1 MAKGFVGFM
10 KSCFVRVCV
19 SVVSLIVVLVIIGL
33 LLPDEKEGG
42 GEQGNVESGQTKVA
56 GPEEGKTETVEE
68 VLAELDALV
77 GLEEVKREVKKT
89 VNLVK
94 INNAR
99 AAQGLKVP
107 PMTHHMVFT
116 GNPGTGKTTV
126 ARLMARLYR
135 ALGVVKQGQLV
146 EVDRGGLVGQY
157 AGETAVKTA
166 KACDSAIGGVLF
178 VDEAYQLVSGD
189 GDNYGKEA
197 IATLLKRMEDNR
209 DDMIVIVAG
218 YTDEM
223 RDFLDANS
231 GMKSRFAKTIEF
243 QDYSAEDLAKI
254 FRSMAK
260 KNQFILAPDLE
271 SGLDAAIAKLTK
283 TRDRTFG
290 NARFVR
296 QLFEDAT
303 GRQADRLAESGTLE
317 GDALVTLTLADLG
330 LDEKKVDHGAPKI
343 EDVLAE
349 LDGLVGLKEVK
360 DELKRLV
367 ATVSANKRRE
377 AEGLE
382 NNVTMSY
389 NFVFTGNPGTGKT
402 TVARI
407 LGKAFRALGIL
418 ERGNFV
424 ETDRSGL
431 VAKYEGQTAAKTNK
445 LIDSAMG
452 GILFIDEAYQLN
464 QGENDQYGSEAVA
477 TLLKRMEDSRGS
489 MVVIIAGYKDEMKK
503 FMDMNSGLESRFN
516 RTVEFPDYS
525 ARELASIFRSMAKKA
540 KYTLSP
546 DVDHW
551 LDSYIAIRTEKRPR
565 HFGNA
570 RWARNLFEKS
580 VERQSVRLLGQPD
593 CPKEELST
601 LRMADVGIK
610 LKDPDASAED

>member
-1 MAKGFVGFM
+1 MADGFLDVV

-19 SVVSLIVVLVIIGL
+19 GVVCTIVVLGVIGL
-33 LLPDEKEGG
+33 LLPDGKNGS
-42 GEQGNVESGQTKVA
+42 GEVEA
-56 GPEEGKTETVEE
+56 GHAEFAGADEGKVETVEE
-68 VLAELDALV
+68 VLAELDSLV

-94 INNAR
+94 INSAR

-107 PMTHHMVFT
+107 PMSHHMVFT

-126 ARLMARLYR
+126 ARLMSRLYR
-135 ALGVVKQGQLV
+135 ALGVVKKGQLV

-157 AGETAVKTA
+157 AGETAVKTG
-166 KACDSAIGGVLF
+166 KACDAALGGVLF

-189 GDNYGKEA
+189 NDSYGKEA

-231 GMKSRFAKTIEF
+231 GLKSRFAKTIEF
-243 QDYSAEDLAKI
+243 PDYSAAELAKI

-260 KNQFILAPDLE
+260 KNQFALAPDLE
-271 SGLDAAIAKLTK
+271 SGLDDAIAKLTRK
-283 TRDRTFG
+283 RDRTFG

-296 QLFEDAT
+296 QLFEDAM
-303 GRQADRLAESGTLE
+303 GRQADRLAEAGTLE
-317 GDALVTLTLADLG
+317 GDAIATLALSDLG
-330 LDEKKVDHGAPKI
+330 LDEKKSDPGAPKI

-349 LDGLVGLKEVK
+349 LDGLVGLTEVK

-377 AEGLE
+377 AAGLDG
-382 NNVTMSY
+382 NVTMSY

-418 ERGNFV
+418 DRGNFV

-452 GILFIDEAYQLN
+452 GVLFIDEAYQLN

-525 ARELASIFRSMAKKA
+525 YRELASIFRSMAKKS

-546 DVDHW
+546 DVEHW
-551 LDSYIAIRTEKRPR
+551 LDSYISIMTEKRPR

-580 VERQSVRLLGQPD
+580 VERQSVRLLEKPD
-593 CPKEELST
+593 CPKEELLT
-601 LRMADVGIK
+601 LRMVDVGIK